1 MLIRKVSKGMGIKRT
16 TYNDKVAILGDDEEM
31 VTVVYSM
38 LDKESE
44 FNPGTAMVLF
54 KDKEET
60 DYEGFPNLNE
70 VEFPIKIN
78 FLTKKSL
85 GVFIESLQEIQDN
98 WED

>member
-1 MLIRKVSKGMGIKRT
+1 MGMKKT
-16 TYNDKVAILGDDEEM
+16 TRNDKMAVLGDDEEM
-31 VTVVYSM
+31 VTVVYGM

-60 DYEGFPNLNE
+60 DYKGFPDLNE

-85 GVFIESLQEIQDN
+85 GTFIDSLKEIQDK

>member
-1 MLIRKVSKGMGIKRT
+1 
-16 TYNDKVAILGDDEEM
+16 
-31 VTVVYSM
+31 
-38 LDKESE
+38 
-44 FNPGTAMVLF
+44 MVLF

-60 DYEGFPNLNE
+60 DYEGFPHLNE

-98 WED
+98 